1 MRGAASKGGP
11 LEEVIPETWGASAQV
26 QSPGAHL
33 LSCLLRHSVFLEALA
48 LHTYLP
54 LPSTSSHP
62 HPNPGGKEWTE
73 KRVQRKPS
81 MQIASRWHLSA
92 SSVWPWFPR
101 GDLPVLKMRCCS
113 IHAASLNGSCV
124 LPGTLLKPQG
134 LRAGTKGPGGLQAS
148 TDLGRGGGNVGGG
161 THSSTWPG

>member
-54 LPSTSSHP
+54 LPSTS
-62 HPNPGGKEWTE
+62 
-73 KRVQRKPS
+73 
-81 MQIASRWHLSA
+81 ASVTGTDVLS
-92 SSVWPWFPR
+92 SLFSLDGRELRPTDPT
-101 GDLPVLKMRCCS
+101 GCC
-113 IHAASLNGSCV
+113 
-124 LPGTLLKPQG
+124 
-134 LRAGTKGPGGLQAS
+134 
-148 TDLGRGGGNVGGG
+148 GNC
-161 THSSTWPG
+161 P